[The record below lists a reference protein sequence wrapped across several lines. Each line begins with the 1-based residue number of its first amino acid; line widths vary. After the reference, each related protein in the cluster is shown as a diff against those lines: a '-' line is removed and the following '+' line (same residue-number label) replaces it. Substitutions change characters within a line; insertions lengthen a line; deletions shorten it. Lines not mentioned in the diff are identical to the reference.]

1 MRRLE
6 IPFPLSPSL
15 LGQAIAALRAL
26 VEREDAASPRCEVL
40 IALTPPLSMGASAM
54 GLLLRMT
61 ATKIQTSETQSIV
74 VCIGREVSGILVHF
88 GREVSVWECL
98 RLA

>member
-1 MRRLE
+1 MQRLE
-6 IPFPLSPSL
+6 TPFPPFPFLLLS
-15 LGQAIAALRAL
+15 LGQVIAALRAL

-40 IALTPPLSMGASAM
+40 IALTPPLSMGASAT

-74 VCIGREVSGILVHF
+74 VCIGREVSDI
-88 GREVSVWECL
+88 
-98 RLA
+98 